1 MIDQNTHDGYAESCI
16 RALSK
21 GFLRD
26 EQYQQ
31 LVACNSLDEFKM
43 QLDDTDYAK
52 YLIVNDGG
60 KMDSI
65 ELKQRLYQK
74 LRDEIEYILGQTTGR
89 LSEFLNIMMH
99 YYQIENVIAFISG
112 VKNNQ
117 DPGIT
122 KKALNPLGEFNGLK
136 SVSSFA
142 SDDFVSLFQDI
153 LIDLPVGEYFRKFID
168 AITDHLKNEQ
178 GGDKAERI
186 TVDEISQMINDNSA
200 SEIKVM
206 LKKIWLISFHR
217 WIEANCDG
225 TTIEVMGDLLK
236 AESDWETLQIIYN
249 SFSRPEMSD
258 AKGQSMRKK
267 FFNNLGHLYP
277 GRTKGLQESK
287 EYKDFQEKLTG
298 SDYYPYFQRIP
309 EPKAGVDGPEIM
321 ETITIDDCQK
331 KDLSRRY
338 SMGFFGQFHYG
349 SFYAYLK
356 LKELEIANIVQLSEI
371 FAINAFPK
379 NHAVWRKYVSPF
391 QYSVDNQVDM

>member
-1 MIDQNTHDGYAESCI
+1 
-16 RALSK
+16 
-21 GFLRD
+21 
-26 EQYQQ
+26 
-31 LVACNSLDEFKM
+31 
-43 QLDDTDYAK
+43 
-52 YLIVNDGG
+52 
-60 KMDSI
+60 
-65 ELKQRLYQK
+65 
-74 LRDEIEYILGQTTGR
+74 
-89 LSEFLNIMMH
+89 
-99 YYQIENVIAFISG
+99 
-112 VKNNQ
+112 
-117 DPGIT
+117 
-122 KKALNPLGEFNGLK
+122 LNPLGEFNGLK

-153 LIDLPVGEYFRKFID
+153 PIDLPVGEYFRKFID

-178 GGDKAERI
+178 GGDKQERI

-277 GRTKGLQESK
+277 GRTKGLQECK
-287 EYKDFQEKLTG
+287 EYKEFQDRLTG
-298 SDYYPYFQRIP
+298 SDYHPYFQRIP

-321 ETITIDDCQK
+321 ENITIDDCQK

-349 SFYAYLK
+349 VFYCYLK
-356 LKELEIANIVQLSEI
+356 LRELEI
-371 FAINAFPK
+371 
-379 NHAVWRKYVSPF
+379 
-391 QYSVDNQVDM
+391 